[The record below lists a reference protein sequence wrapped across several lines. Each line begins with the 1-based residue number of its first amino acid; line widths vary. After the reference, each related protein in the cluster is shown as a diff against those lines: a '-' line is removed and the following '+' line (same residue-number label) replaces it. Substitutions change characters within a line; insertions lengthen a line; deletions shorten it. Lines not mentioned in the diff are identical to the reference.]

1 MKSLKFLAFA
11 VAFGFML
18 SASAEEH
25 LKSLNPA
32 YFDKS
37 TPAGE
42 DFYKHVN
49 KGWQESHPLTPEHA
63 RYGNFNILSDSS
75 EARVKDIVL
84 NLGATNPQPGS
95 VAFKVWTIYS
105 QAMDSVRRNAEA
117 QSPSLP
123 TSRKSKPLPPTAWRT
138 SSCGCTPTMQAP
150 SSAPAPWR
158 ISPTARCMPCM

>member
-1 MKSLKFLAFA
+1 MKSLKFLALA

-95 VAFKVWTIYS
+95 VAFKVWTL
-105 QAMDSVRRNAEA
+105 
-117 QSPSLP
+117 SL
-123 TSRKSKPLPPTAWRT
+123 
-138 SSCGCTPTMQAP
+138 
-150 SSAPAPWR
+150 
-158 ISPTARCMPCM
+158 IHI

>member
-1 MKSLKFLAFA
+1 MKSLKFLALA

-84 NLGATNPQPGS
+84 NLGATNPKPGPRLLPS
-95 VAFKVWTIYS
+95 RQIGGTAVYHFPISRPRLGMSTA
-105 QAMDSVRRNAEA
+105 AMNWKRG
-117 QSPSLP
+117 SL
-123 TSRKSKPLPPTAWRT
+123 KSL
-138 SSCGCTPTMQAP
+138 SCSAGV
-150 SSAPAPWR
+150 APASMLDWPIQR
-158 ISPTARCMPCM
+158 

>member
-1 MKSLKFLAFA
+1 MKSLKFLALA

-25 LKSLNPA
+25 LKSLNPPTLTSRHPPARISTSMSTRVGRKPSA
-32 YFDKS
+32 Y
-37 TPAGE
+37 T
-42 DFYKHVN
+42 
-49 KGWQESHPLTPEHA
+49 EHA

-105 QAMDSVRRNAEA
+105 QAMDSVRRNAEGA
-117 QSPSLP
+117 KPILADLKKIETAPADSMENLFLWLHANYASPFF
-123 TSRKSKPLPPTAWRT
+123 
-138 SSCGCTPTMQAP
+138 
-150 SSAPAPWR
+150 SAAPWR